1 VFARQLDVTIT
12 MHKSRSL
19 LSKKYFKKV
28 LIANRGEIACRVIKT
43 CKRLQIPTVAVYST
57 ADSKSKH
64 VKMADEA
71 VCVGPPQT
79 SESYLRIEK
88 ILDAVKKTGADAVH
102 PGYGFL
108 SENMTFSKALADNGI
123 TFIGPEAS
131 AIQAMGDKIE
141 SKKLAKSLGVSVI
154 PGYNGEIED
163 EKHLLKVANEVGY
176 PVMMKASAGGGGK
189 GMRVAYNDAEA
200 LGGFKLSKT
209 EAKASFGDDRMLV
222 EKFIDEPRHIEIQVL
237 GDKLGNVLYLP
248 ERECSIQRRNQKVI
262 EEAPSTFI
270 DPATRKAMGEQAAML
285 ARGVKY
291 HTAGTVEMMVDGK
304 RNFYFLEMNTRLQ
317 VEHPITELITGIDL
331 VEEMLR
337 AAAGLPL
344 SITQEQVKINGWAT
358 ECRVYA
364 EDPLNN
370 FLPVIGRLNRYEEP
384 LHVEGVRVDSG
395 ILEGSEISV
404 FYDPLISKLCTWG
417 PTRQESLHQ
426 MALALDSYVIRGLA
440 RTNINFLRD
449 LMTHPRYVSGK
460 ITTKFIEQEFPQGYK
475 GHIVT
480 EAEEMELMSV
490 AAVIHTLKNL
500 VYYGR
505 KLNHPT
511 QDSKALCK
519 RWVVRHGDVA
529 YYLDIRSKAAEGYLS
544 LEQYLSNEVFQKFE
558 LSLVAIPLP
567 AKGRNFTPLTVEV
580 PFETDL
586 LAALSES
593 NTGNC
598 TPFVHHH
605 KVDSQPLENA
615 KKVTM
620 TTIWELNTP
629 IIRYTFKGENIDKDN
644 CVQLL
649 SSDTFHYRM
658 QYMGSTYTLSV
669 LSPLEYAMTE
679 HMLPPPTVDHSKEIR
694 SPMPG
699 VVVEALVKKGD
710 RVNSGQAVVILEAMK
725 MRNVLY
731 AQAGGKV
738 KEVCVP
744 VGESVD
750 DGATLIILE

>member
-1 VFARQLDVTIT
+1 
-12 MHKSRSL
+12 M
-19 LSKKYFKKV
+19 SKKYFKKV
-28 LIANRGEIACRVIKT
+28 LIANRGEISCRVIKT
-43 CKRLQIPTVAVYST
+43 CRKLDIPTVAVYST
-57 ADSKSKH
+57 ADSKAKH
-64 VKMADEA
+64 VKMANEA

-79 SESYLRIEK
+79 SQSYLK
-88 ILDAVKKTGADAVH
+88 IDKIIDACKKTGADAVH

-108 SENMTFSKALADNGI
+108 SENMLFSKALADNGI
-123 TFIGPEAS
+123 TFIGPDAS

-141 SKKLAKSLGVSVI
+141 SKKLAKNLKVSVI
-154 PGYNGEIED
+154 PGFNGEIENED
-163 EKHLLKVANEVGY
+163 HLIKVANEIGY

-189 GMRVAYNDAEA
+189 GMRVAHNDKEA
-200 LGGFKLSKT
+200 VSGFRLSKS

-222 EKFIDEPRHIEIQVL
+222 EKFIDEPRHIEIQVI
-237 GDKLGNVLYLP
+237 GDKLGNVVYLP

-270 DPATRKAMGEQAAML
+270 DPETRKNMGEQAAML

-317 VEHPITELITGIDL
+317 VEHPITELITGVDL

-344 SITQEQVKINGWAT
+344 SVKQEDVKINGWAT

-384 LHVEGVRVDSG
+384 LHIEGVRVDSG

-404 FYDPLISKLCTWG
+404 FYDPLISKLCAWG
-417 PTRQESLHQ
+417 PTRNESLHR
-426 MALALDSYVIRGLA
+426 MALALDSYVIRGLT

-490 AAVIHTLKNL
+490 SAVIHTLKNL
-500 VYYGR
+500 VYYG
-505 KLNHPT
+505 KKSNHPT
-511 QDSKALCK
+511 QDPQALRQ
-519 RWVVRHGDVA
+519 RWVVRHGDVG
-529 YYLDIRSKAAEGYLS
+529 YYLDIRSKASEGYLS
-544 LEQYLSNEVFQKFE
+544 LEQYLSNEVFHKFE
-558 LSLVAIPLP
+558 LSLIPIPAPTTSDGRNYAPLP
-567 AKGRNFTPLTVEV
+567 YKCPNEGELMQVLSNSNSGVSTPL
-580 PFETDL
+580 
-586 LAALSES
+586 
-593 NTGNC
+593 N
-598 TPFVHHH
+598 HHH
-605 KVDSQPLENA
+605 GIKSKPIQSN
-615 KKVTM
+615 KTVTL
-620 TTIWELNTP
+620 TTRWELNNP
-629 IIRYTFKGENIDKDN
+629 LIRYSFSCGDVQKENV
-644 CVQLL
+644 VQLL
-649 SSDTFHYRM
+649 SYDTYHYKM
-658 QYMGSTYTLSV
+658 QYMGSAYTLSV
-669 LSPLEYAMTE
+669 LTPLEYAMSE

-699 VVVEALVKKGD
+699 VVVETLVKAGD
-710 RVNSGQAVVILEAMK
+710 RVNTGQAVLILEAMK

-731 AQAGGKV
+731 AQSNGKV

-750 DGATLIILE
+750 DGATLVILE